1 MKERER
7 EKRER
12 EMGEKSKLD
21 SKGRNKTRRIKKE
34 LSGDK
39 IETKER
45 LKRKL
50 IVWEDTIK
58 KRDEKAYSNLF

>member
-1 MKERER
+1 MKERERER

-12 EMGEKSKLD
+12 DTGEKSKLD

-50 IVWEDTIK
+50 IV
-58 KRDEKAYSNLF
+58 